1 MSRRA
6 APPPCRT
13 FALSSGKGA
22 DRAFLAVLAERGGGR
37 LFHQHMP
44 AGGQRLERGSILL
57 GQALREAGE
66 HHEQKGNERNRAAD
80 EREAAARCGDFS
92 DC

>member
-1 MSRRA
+1 M
-6 APPPCRT
+6 PLQLGLGRT
-13 FALSSGKGA
+13 EWNAIAGDIAGVHLGFAKG
-22 DRAFLAVLAERGGGR
+22 RVLGGERNIWVL
-37 LFHQHMP
+37 LFQ
-44 AGGQRLERGSILL
+44 GLQRGSILL

-80 EREAAARCGDFS
+80 EREATARCGDFS